1 MAFIVYVAPNFTENA
16 VRFINTLS
24 QLDGVRF
31 GLVSQEPLEWLPHEI
46 ISRIADFERVASVFV
61 PAQLEH
67 AVKTLRSR
75 QGAIHRII
83 AAVEQV
89 QIPVAHVRESL
100 GIQGMT
106 VETISHF
113 RDKGLMKE
121 KLKAANIPCARYL
134 KVASYAEAS
143 SFCQD
148 VGFPVIAKPPDGAAS
163 QNTHVVKNEKELAQ
177 VFNTIIPSQDQPILL
192 EEFISGTEHS
202 FDTFTQGGVPVFH
215 SLTHYYPN
223 PIEVVR
229 EPWIQWQVL
238 LPREIESPDYDD
250 IRSTAFMTLKVL
262 NMDYGLSHLEWFRR
276 PDGSVAVSEIAARP
290 PGAQITTLISR
301 ANDMDCVAA
310 WGRLLIFGTFE
321 PVERRYAC
329 GGAYLRGMG
338 EGRVRAVEGLDR
350 LDPMVRE
357 MITDAK
363 IPSPGTEKSKS
374 YEGEGYILIRHK
386 DTAIVK
392 SALEHI
398 VSTVRIVLS

>member
-1 MAFIVYVAPNFTENA
+1 MVFIVYVAPNFTENA

-24 QLDGVRF
+24 QLDGIRF
-31 GLVSQEPLEWLPHEI
+31 GLVSQEPLEWLPHNI
-46 ISRIADFERVASVFV
+46 IPRIADFERVSNVFL
-61 PAQLEH
+61 PGQLEQ
-67 AVKTLRSR
+67 AIRILQSR

-89 QIPVAHVRESL
+89 QIPAAQVRESL

-121 KLKAANIPCARYL
+121 KFRAAGIPCARYL
-134 KVASYAEAS
+134 KAGSYAEAS

-148 VGFPVIAKPPDGAAS
+148 IGFPVIAKPPDGAAS
-163 QNTHVVKNEKELAQ
+163 QNTHIVKDEKELAL
-177 VFNTIIPSQDQPILL
+177 FFGMNTISHDQPILL
-192 EEFISGTEHS
+192 EEFITGTEHS
-202 FDTFTQGGVPVFH
+202 FDTFTQKAVPVFH

-238 LPREIESPDYDD
+238 LPLEIEAPVYDD
-250 IRSTAFMTLKVL
+250 IRSIAFRTLEVL

-301 ANDMDCVAA
+301 ANDMDCIAA
-310 WGRLLIFGTFE
+310 WGKLLIFGIFE

-338 EGRVRAVEGLDR
+338 EGRVKSVEGLDR
-350 LDPMVRE
+350 LDPMVRD
-357 MITDAK
+357 MITDAR
-363 IPSPGTEKSKS
+363 IPSMGTEKSKS

-386 DTAIVK
+386 DTALVK
-392 SALEHI
+392 EALEHI